1 MSWLPILILTALV
14 FALAVFVLKLPRTL
28 WMLFG
33 SALLFGLAGYAA
45 QGNPG
50 QPSAPA
56 SPVRDDA
63 AQSGELM
70 VEARREFYPEGRLPS
85 RFVVTADAFTRRGQH
100 DQAANFLRN
109 AVAEN
114 PNDGEAWGA
123 LGNALVEHADGQLTA
138 AALYAYSQAEQ
149 VAPENPA
156 PTYFL
161 GLSFLRAGEPGKT
174 LGLWRELLETAPE
187 EAEWREPLAA
197 RLARL
202 ETMLGMPPAE
212 SPNQSED

>member
-1 MSWLPILILTALV
+1 MSWLPIVALTLLV
-14 FALAVFVLKLPRTL
+14 FALAVYLLKMPRSL

-33 SALLFGLAGYAA
+33 SALLFGLAGYAT

-50 QPSAPA
+50 QAGAPA
-56 SPVRDDA
+56 APLLDEQA
-63 AQSGELM
+63 ETGQLM

-114 PNDGEAWGA
+114 PNDGEAWIA

-138 AALYAYSQAEQ
+138 AALFAYSRAEQ
-149 VAPENPA
+149 VAPANPA

-161 GLSFLRAGEPGKT
+161 GLSYLRAGEPGKT
-174 LGLWRELLETAPE
+174 LSLWRELLANAPE
-187 EAEWREPLAA
+187 DAQWREALAA

-202 ETMLGMPPAE
+202 EQILGVAPVDGPQE
-212 SPNQSED
+212 TE